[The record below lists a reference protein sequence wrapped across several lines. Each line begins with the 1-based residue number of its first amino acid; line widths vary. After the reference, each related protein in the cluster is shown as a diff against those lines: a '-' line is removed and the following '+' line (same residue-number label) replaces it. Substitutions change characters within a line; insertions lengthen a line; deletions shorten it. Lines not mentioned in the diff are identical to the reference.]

1 MRYPNRRKTLDRRKF
16 IGECT
21 AAATAVAA
29 GMGAAACRA
38 DTRSKNAES
47 TEPPPRPGDWWEE
60 GRYVDHRA
68 VNSSRQSEGIIRA
81 FVDGR
86 WTDYKTVSLPRRFVD
101 WNLQKRIEGL
111 DKLARV
117 GFDHEDLDGPHNG
130 CVATYGGWKRD
141 SVTSLNTAYKGMGF
155 VPKAERL
162 EETLAELTDA
172 SKRMRDPSGFGSI
185 DDMFNRT
192 EFLRVLYSDRERF
205 DLTKQ
210 VSLELFASP
219 TFATH
224 TFLNMMANPIAS
236 ISFLAFPTFEIR
248 AVPELLHPD
257 NPKLDAY
264 RKNIIAY
271 VNGIHDFAH
280 GGRDRRMTCVYH
292 VLEVYND
299 SPGEP
304 GGQGKRIA

>member
-1 MRYPNRRKTLDRRKF
+1 MKRCNNDKTIDRRKF
-16 IGECT
+16 MGACT
-21 AAATAVAA
+21 AGVAVA
-29 GMGAAACRA
+29 GMGLSACRA
-38 DTRSKNAES
+38 ES
-47 TEPPPRPGDWWEE
+47 EHERAVEKEGTPSPGDWWEA

-68 VNSSRQSEGIIRA
+68 VNSSRCTEGIVRA
-81 FVDGR
+81 HVDGR
-86 WTDYKTVSLPRRFVD
+86 WTDFNIQTLPPRFVE
-101 WNLQKRIEGL
+101 WNFRKRMEGL

-117 GFDHEDLDGPHNG
+117 GFDPEDLDGPHNG

-155 VPKAERL
+155 VPKPERL
-162 EETLAELTDA
+162 EETLAELSDA
-172 SKRMRDPSGFGSI
+172 SKKLNGSFSNGM
-185 DDMFNRT
+185 DSMLERVAY
-192 EFLRVLYSDRERF
+192 LRVLYGDRDRF

-248 AVPELLHPD
+248 AIPELLHPG
-257 NPKLDAY
+257 NPKLDVY

-280 GGRDRRMTCVYH
+280 GGGVGEESRMTCVYH
-292 VLEVYND
+292 VLEVFND
-299 SPGEP
+299 SPGGR
-304 GGQGKRIA
+304 GGSGTRMV